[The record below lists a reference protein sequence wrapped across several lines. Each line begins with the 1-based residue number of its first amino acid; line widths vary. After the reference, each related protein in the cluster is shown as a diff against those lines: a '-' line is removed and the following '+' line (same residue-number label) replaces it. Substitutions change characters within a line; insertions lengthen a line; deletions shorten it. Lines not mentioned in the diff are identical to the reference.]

1 MRRVIV
7 LLGLLAGTR
16 GTYAQSTLDF
26 TPLAA
31 IVYWESEPQSMV
43 RDTTLIRL
51 YAREASTVTDLD
63 SSLFWLQKGFKS
75 AFRLRSNRWL
85 AFTHNRIGATYL
97 QKGVTFKAIEY
108 LFRGV
113 QYAELAESIDEQAY
127 AWDHIGDCYTNLKAY
142 GKAITAEKR
151 VIELYKKTRNPIG
164 QMRAMIDLGAAY
176 RENNQPEDAVSILQK
191 SLEINSSQHYS
202 DERADAYFNLAAT
215 FLKKE
220 DFANAER
227 YGLLALDAEKDNK
240 GRPNAELL
248 SLLSLIY
255 SRSEKPK
262 EGQSFADR
270 AEYYL
275 IYEQSLMRERVAFNL
290 FEAYKALQKPEA
302 ALLWHE
308 KFVQLLEKNRAE
320 AQNKRIEVLRYE
332 YDAQQRDAQ
341 MQEMANDMAR
351 QTYLRYALIFGILV
365 FLGLAAAL
373 GRSNRLLQ
381 RRRHELDQSNAQL
394 TEVGKMLQRTN
405 ATLEERV
412 TARTKQL
419 HQANRTLTRK
429 NHEIQ
434 EALFRGQS
442 IERERV
448 ASELH
453 NNLGSLLSGVKWRLE
468 SVELDN
474 FSPAERTQYQSVV
487 SLITDAY
494 NQVRHISHNLLPS
507 ILEKQGLIPALEKL
521 IADLN
526 RSGRATFE
534 LIVSDAMTIED
545 KKISF
550 ELYSCVLE
558 LINNIL
564 KHANARQ
571 VVIELV
577 QTDGHTILMITDDG
591 AGIDEQKA
599 VATGKGLENIRQRMN
614 SLNGTFTIRS
624 LRHQKGTTVTLRVPR
639 KSERAEA

>member
-7 LLGLLAGTR
+7 LLGLLAGVKSAL
-16 GTYAQSTLDF
+16 AQNNVNT

-31 IVYWESEPQSMV
+31 IAYWENEPKSMV
-43 RDTTLIRL
+43 RDTTLIKF
-51 YAREASTVTDLD
+51 YAREASTIANLD
-63 SSLFWLQKGFKS
+63 SSLFWLQKGFDT
-75 AFRLRSNRWL
+75 AFRLRSDRWL
-85 AFTHNRIGATYL
+85 AFIHNRIGATYL
-97 QKGVTFKAIEY
+97 EKGVTFKAIEY

-113 QYAELAESIDEQAY
+113 QYAELAQSTDEQAY
-127 AWDHIGDCYTNLKAY
+127 AWDRIGDSYTNLKTY
-142 GKAITAEKR
+142 RKAIAAEKR
-151 VIELYKKTRNPIG
+151 GIELYKKKADSLG
-164 QMRAMIDLGAAY
+164 QARAMIDLGAAY
-176 RENNQPEDAVSILQK
+176 RENNQPEAAISVLQK
-191 SLEINSSQHYS
+191 SLKINSAQEYS
-202 DERADAYFNLAAT
+202 AERADAYFNLAAT

-220 DFANAER
+220 DFVAAEK
-227 YGLLALDAEKDNK
+227 YGLLALGAENDNK

-248 SLLSLIY
+248 SLISLIY
-255 SRSEKPK
+255 SRSDKPR
-262 EGQSFADR
+262 EAQRFAER

-275 IYEQSLMRERVAFNL
+275 IYEQPPMRERVAFNL
-290 FEAYKALQKPEA
+290 FEAYKALKMPED
-302 ALLWHE
+302 ALRWHE
-308 KFVQLLEKNRAE
+308 RFVRLLESNRAE

-351 QTYLRYALIFGILV
+351 QTYLRYALILGILV

-381 RRRHELDQSNAQL
+381 KRRRELDRSNAQL
-394 TEVGKMLQRTN
+394 TEVGRMLKETN

-412 TARTKQL
+412 AARTDEL
-419 HQANRTLTRK
+419 GQANLILTRK

-468 SVELDN
+468 SVEIDN
-474 FSPAERTQYQSVV
+474 FSPAERIQYQSVV

-507 ILEKQGLIPALEKL
+507 ILEKEGLVPALEKL

-534 LIVSDAMTIED
+534 LISPDGVTIAD

-564 KHANARQ
+564 KHADARQ
-571 VVIELV
+571 VLLEFV
-577 QTDGHTILMITDDG
+577 QTDGHFVLMITDDG
-591 AGIDEQKA
+591 AGIDQPKIA
-599 VATGKGLENIRQRMN
+599 VSGEGLKNIRQRMD
-614 SLNGTFTIRS
+614 SLNGSFAIRS
-624 LRHQKGTTVTLRVPR
+624 LRNKRGTTVTLRVPR
-639 KSERAEA
+639 KLQGAEA

>member
-1 MRRVIV
+1 MIV
-7 LLGLLAGTR
+7 LLGLLAGAR
-16 GTYAQSTLDF
+16 GAYAQNSKES

-31 IVYWESEPQSMV
+31 IAYWENEPKSVV

-51 YAREASTVTDLD
+51 YAQEASSMDNLD
-63 SSLFWLQKGFKS
+63 SSLFWLQKGFKIS
-75 AFRLRSNRWL
+75 FRLRSNRWL

-113 QYAELAESIDEQAY
+113 QYAELAKSINEQTY
-127 AWDHIGDCYTNLKAY
+127 AWDNIGDCYTNLKAY

-151 VIELYKKTRNPIG
+151 VVELYKKNNDSLG
-164 QMRAMIDLGAAY
+164 QSRAMIDLGAAY
-176 RENNQPEDAVSILQK
+176 RENGQPEEAISVLRQSLQ
-191 SLEINSSQHYS
+191 INSSKEYS
-202 DERADAYFNLAAT
+202 EERADAYFNLAAT

-220 DFANAER
+220 DFADAEK
-227 YGLLALDAEKDNK
+227 YGLLALDAEKNNK

-255 SRSEKPK
+255 GRSDQPREA
-262 EGQSFADR
+262 QNFADR

-275 IYEQSLMRERVAFNL
+275 IYEQPSMRERVAFNL
-290 FEAYKALQKPEA
+290 FEAYKSLQKPEE

-308 KFVQLLEKNRAE
+308 KFVQLLENNRAV

-332 YDAQQRDAQ
+332 YDAQRRDVQ
-341 MQEMANDMAR
+341 MQEMANDIAR
-351 QTYLRYALIFGILV
+351 QAYLRYALILGILV

-381 RRRHELDQSNAQL
+381 RRRRELDKSNAQL
-394 TEVGKMLQRTN
+394 TQVGKVLQQTN

-412 TARTKQL
+412 AARTDEL
-419 HQANRTLTRK
+419 RDANLILTRK

-453 NNLGSLLSGVKWRLE
+453 NNLGSLLSGIKWRLE

-474 FSPAERTQYQSVV
+474 FTPAEKIQYQSVV

-507 ILEKQGLIPALEKL
+507 ILEKQGLVPALEKL
-521 IADLN
+521 TADLN

-534 LIVSDAMTIED
+534 LIRPDKLTIDD
-545 KKISF
+545 KRISF

-571 VVIELV
+571 VVLELV
-577 QTDGHTILMITDDG
+577 QTDGQYILLITDDG
-591 AGIDEQKA
+591 TGIDQRQV
-599 VATGKGLENIRQRMN
+599 VAPGKGLENIRQRMN
-614 SLNGTFTIRS
+614 SLNGTFSIRS
-624 LRHQKGTTVTLRVPR
+624 LRNKKGTTVTLRVPR
-639 KSERAEA
+639 KSARAEA